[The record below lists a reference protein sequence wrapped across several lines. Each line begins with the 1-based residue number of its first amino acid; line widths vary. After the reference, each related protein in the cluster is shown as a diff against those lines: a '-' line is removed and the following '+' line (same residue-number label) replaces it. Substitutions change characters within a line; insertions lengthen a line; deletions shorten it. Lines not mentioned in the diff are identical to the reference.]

1 MLQTFN
7 VGKSFRDGIF
17 NFEACQF
24 VDNAVN
30 KLLTNTEVADL
41 QLGEIS
47 YAD

>member
-1 MLQTFN
+1 MVFSILRPANLSMTSDN
-7 VGKSFRDGIF
+7 V
-17 NFEACQF
+17 
-24 VDNAVN
+24 VN